1 MPKHH
6 WANRI
11 RSHTSVIN
19 AISSRYLPVLPNLL
33 QSLGRLLTRLSGQ
46 SSPHHV
52 FQNITAILTLLIPI
66 LLKPGCCLGL
76 LVRRLLMDQN
86 GIRDMNS
93 VPAIMGISFAMA
105 FQLLATAEGLHHP
118 HRTI

>member
-1 MPKHH
+1 MPKH
-6 WANRI
+6 WVNQI

-19 AISSRYLPVLPNLL
+19 AISNRYLPSPL
-33 QSLGRLLTRLSGQ
+33 QSLGHLLTRLNGQ
-46 SSPHHV
+46 SSPHPV
-52 FQNITAILTLLIPI
+52 FQNITAILTALMPI

-76 LVRRLLMDQN
+76 LVRRLPTDLN

-93 VPAIMGISFAMA
+93 VPAIMGISFAMV
-105 FQLLATAEGLHHP
+105 FQLLATAEGLQHP